1 MPASVWVLVPLA
13 GVCVAIVAIYAE
25 HRQKI
30 AIIEKGIKKGRLDR
44 DYEEY
49 SDPGEA
55 ATLGTLKTHLFFY
68 APVI

>member
-30 AIIEKGIKKGRLDR
+30 AMIEKGIKP
-44 DYEEY
+44 EELRQAQV
-49 SDPGEA
+49 PRPEG
-55 ATLGTLKTHLFFY
+55 
-68 APVI
+68 II